1 MRKLSVFN
9 TVSLDGY
16 FTDQNNDMSWV
27 KQHLNDA
34 EWDEFVGGNASGN
47 GVLLFGR
54 VTYEM
59 MASFWPS
66 PQATQMMP
74 VVAKGMNQS
83 EKVVFS
89 KTLSRA
95 DWNNTTL
102 VKGNLADEVCRLK
115 QQPGNGM
122 VILGSGQIVAE
133 LTAVIYFNHPF

>member
-122 VILGSGQIVAE
+122 VILGSGQI
-133 LTAVIYFNHPF
+133 